1 MEPECRAGGAGFS
14 NPLASAS
21 LIWRAGAFQRREMV
35 SQVRFQPFAVR
46 PLKGPPRLVTV
57 PIPPKFVAR
66 IVGTVLVLLLTGR
79 TAYLN
84 FARVLRLT

>member
-1 MEPECRAGGAGFS
+1 MEPECRAGDGFS

-21 LIWRAGAFQRREMV
+21 LIWRAGALQRREMV
-35 SQVRFQPFAVR
+35 RLVRFQPFAPS
-46 PLKGPPRLVTV
+46 PLKGSPRLVTV

-66 IVGTVLVLLLTGR
+66 IVGTVLVLLLAGR